1 MKINNVL
8 KGVLILS
15 AMSTS
20 FTSCSEDIMDRINE
34 NVNNVTDVPARL
46 ILTDV
51 MTATAFSN
59 VGGDFNTYLGIY
71 IEHQIGSHNQ
81 TYNAEM
87 RNGEPQASATFNN
100 VWRGLY
106 RSLKDAKIAV
116 AKCSEGGAQAGN
128 YITLGIAQTLAA
140 YNLALLTDMFGDT
153 PWSESGDY
161 TVSMTPKLDKQE
173 DIYKDVLAY
182 LDNAIVNLQKTDV
195 SAMGSQDLIYAG
207 DKTKWIKTAYGLKA
221 RYTMRTM
228 AKASDKDAAMQTVLE
243 CVSKS
248 YTSSSEQC
256 SYNLYNTGVN
266 INPYFGFYWARTG
279 VVASRSMFDKLMER
293 NDPRLSRLFME
304 PQSATMIASATDPLL
319 NLAKHADL
327 NQSQE
332 EYTTSM
338 YVAAQSAPTHLLS
351 YHEVLFLKAEA
362 LSHLGR
368 TAEAKEVLKIA
379 VVAGIENSEKNV
391 LDALSSVAWG
401 GFKNITADVTP
412 EMANTYFDDE
422 VSPLFDTN
430 PLKEIMLQKYIAFH
444 GANGETTECY
454 SDVRRM
460 KALNNDFY
468 AFQNQQKLPLRCP
481 YGNSDTTTN
490 PNVQA
495 AYGNGDYVYT
505 ENVWWAGGSR

>member
-1 MKINNVL
+1 MKINNIL
-8 KGVLILS
+8 KGALILS
-15 AMSTS
+15 AMSVS
-20 FTSCSEDIMDRINE
+20 FTSCSEDIMDGINE

-51 MTATAFSN
+51 MTGTAFSN

-100 VWRGLY
+100 VWRRLY
-106 RSLKDAKIAV
+106 VTLKDAKIAI
-116 AKCSEGGAQAGN
+116 AKCSEGGTQEGN
-128 YITLGIAQTLAA
+128 FITLGIAQTLAA

-153 PWSESGDY
+153 PWTEAGDY

-182 LDNAIVNLQKTDV
+182 LDGAIENLQKTDI
-195 SAMGSQDLIYAG
+195 SAMGAQDLIYAG
-207 DKTKWIKTAYGLKA
+207 DKAKWLKTAYGLKA

-228 AKASDKDAAMQTVLE
+228 AKATATDALMQTVLE
-243 CVSKS
+243 CVNKS
-248 YTSSSEQC
+248 YTSASEQC

-266 INPYFGFYWARTG
+266 INPYFGYYYSRAG
-279 VVASRSMFDKLMER
+279 VVASKSMFDKLVER
-293 NDPRLSRLFME
+293 NDPRISRIFME
-304 PQSATMIASATDPLL
+304 PQSQTMIASVTDPLL
-319 NLAKHADL
+319 KLAKHGDL
-327 NQSQE
+327 EQSQE
-332 EYTTSM
+332 EYTTPM
-338 YVAAQSAPTHLLS
+338 YVASQTAPTHILS

-362 LSHLGR
+362 LSRLSR
-368 TAEAKEVLKIA
+368 ISEAKEVLKEA
-379 VVAGIENSEKNV
+379 VVAGIANSEKSV
-391 LDALSSVAWG
+391 LAALSSVLWG
-401 GFKNITADVTP
+401 GFKNITEEITP
-412 EMANTYFDDE
+412 EAAAEYFDNE
-422 VSPLFDTN
+422 VSVLFDSN

-454 SDVRRM
+454 NDVRRM
-460 KALNNDFY
+460 RALNSDFY
-468 AFQNQQKLPLRCP
+468 ALQNPNRFPLRCP